1 MSDRIFDLVLRL
13 YPKAFQAEYGAEMR
27 RLFHDQLRAAD
38 GWPGRLRVWVR
49 LLADAATAAPRE
61 HHRSVIAPEGEHR
74 LSEAGLHELI
84 RRSHAAAFPSTIL
97 WVSLGFGIS
106 WIGGAPRPA
115 MFAIHGLLA
124 ILALLML
131 RGMRQYKRHWRDF
144 SLRFEGD
151 SIVESSGGKVVKSLR
166 REEVARI
173 FEVPGH
179 ALSVI
184 AREQAR
190 SLWIPAPVDGFETI
204 REVLGSWS
212 PIETRPAAKAPGF
225 GGHVTNVTLLAL
237 YAAALLV
244 RSQPIG
250 LVLLGAVAVLL
261 MRVARSATGA
271 PALIAWRVR
280 VVTAVLIAILAI
292 KAASLLGWW

>member
-13 YPKAFQAEYGAEMR
+13 YPKAFQEEYGAEMR

-38 GWPGRLRVWVR
+38 GWPGRLRVRAR
-49 LLADAATAAPRE
+49 LFADAAAAAPRE
-61 HHRSVIAPEGEHR
+61 HHRSVTAPEGEHR
-74 LSEAGLHELI
+74 LSEAGLHEVI
-84 RRSHAAAFPSTIL
+84 RRSHAAAFPAAIL
-97 WVSLGFGIS
+97 WVSLGFGLS
-106 WIGGAPRPA
+106 WLGAAPRPA
-115 MFAIHGLLA
+115 MFAIYGLLA
-124 ILALLML
+124 ILVSMML
-131 RGMRQYKRHWRDF
+131 RGVRQVKRHWRGF

-151 SIVESSGGKVVKSLR
+151 SIVESSSGKVVKSLR
-166 REEVARI
+166 REEVERI
-173 FEVPGH
+173 IEVPGY

-190 SLWIPAPVDGFETI
+190 SLWIPSPVDGFETI
-204 REVLGSWS
+204 RDVLGSWA

-225 GGHVTNVTLLAL
+225 AGHVSMYALFAL

-250 LVLLGAVAVLL
+250 LVLLGIATAML
-261 MRVARSATGA
+261 MRLAWSATGA
-271 PALIAWRVR
+271 PARIVWRVR
-280 VVTAVLIAILAI
+280 LVTAALIAILAI